1 MARGARHAAA
11 ACAINLGDFS
21 VFSRL
26 HDGHFLK
33 RFYRFFSL
41 IVVDESYAQC
51 GFRCFFRHVIF
62 YEFSQ

>member
-11 ACAINLGDFS
+11 ACAINLGDFG

-33 RFYRFFSL
+33 RFYRFFSM
-41 IVVDESYAQC
+41 VAVDESYAQC
-51 GFRCFFRHVIF
+51 GVECFFRHVIF